1 MPASA
6 ISESDAVDVLIA
18 AGFDVSVRSDQRR
31 GVGLL
36 VSRDGETA
44 AVQVKVRQ
52 KTIYEWDALHLLENA
67 HERVLVVMPVAS
79 RGLIDAAKHDRRLG
93 VVSLRDR
100 LLVWDCEEIH
110 SPDAIVAAHTSE
122 AVPGRR
128 RNPWGRWAIMRAYLL
143 DGEPRS
149 QVELAKETGVTQSA
163 VSKSNS
169 ALGGLIVRSA
179 SGWRATDRLALWE
192 MFMAEYAGP
201 GGITT
206 HWYGL
211 DAVTDQSNAVVAAGA
226 SAGVQVLVSGDS
238 AADQLAPWRVPARA
252 VIYATS
258 GIALSKLGFAQTTD
272 APATLTCTVPAD
284 QTIWATAASCSQRTT
299 TPTVD
304 PVIAAWDV
312 RRTGGPDADEAVQ
325 RIRHLVLARGGS

>member
-36 VSRDGETA
+36 VSRGGETA

-52 KTIYEWDALHLLENA
+52 KTIYEWDALHLLEYA
-67 HERVLVVMPVAS
+67 QERVLVVVPVAS
-79 RGLIDAAKHDRRLG
+79 RGLIDAAKRDRRLG

-100 LLVWDCEEIH
+100 LLVWDREEIH
-110 SPDAIVAAHTSE
+110 SPDVIVAAHASV

-128 RNPWGRWAIMRAYLL
+128 RNPWGRWAIMRAYLH

-179 SGWRATDRLALWE
+179 SGWRATDRSALWDI
-192 MFMAEYAGP
+192 FMAEYAGP

-238 AADQLAPWRVPARA
+238 AADQLAPWRAPARA

-258 GIALSKLGFAQTTD
+258 GIALSKLGFAQTTG
-272 APATLTCTVPAD
+272 ARATLTFTVPAD
-284 QTIWATAASCSQRTT
+284 QTIWATAASCSQRTN

-304 PVIAAWDV
+304 PVMAAWDV
-312 RRTGGPDADEAVQ
+312 SRTGGPDADEAVQ
-325 RIRHLVLARGGS
+325 RIRDLVLARGGS